1 MAEQWRCMSSNRQNW
16 LSSPCGTTVSAFRKP
31 RCHIYSNGSG
41 TSTAICAAGLAWGF
55 TSART
60 SFKHTE
66 ARLGRRA
73 SRGKARRSDSHC
85 RLRKAQSDIVHSSV
99 RIYLALPVISSL
111 AGCATSSGVVVNS
124 AIAKARYQ
132 SAYVVVHGDN
142 SSDMDANLQKE
153 LLRHGLSITV
163 VRTRARPV
171 TRS

>member
-1 MAEQWRCMSSNRQNW
+1 MAEQWGCMSINKQYS
-16 LSSPCGTTVSAFRKP
+16 LSLPCGTAVSAFRKP

-60 SFKHTE
+60 SFRHTE
-66 ARLGRRA
+66 ERSGQRA
-73 SRGKARRSDSHC
+73 SWGKARRSDFHC
-85 RLRKAQSDIVHSSV
+85 RMRKAQSNIAHSSV
-99 RIYLALPVISSL
+99 RIYLALLVISSL

-124 AIAKARYQ
+124 AIAKVRYQ

-153 LLRHGLSITV
+153 LLRHGL
-163 VRTRARPV
+163 
-171 TRS
+171 